1 MHADKRESVAYSH
14 IHLAGFNWWSGR
26 GKSTWIKGTV
36 SRYSHFH
43 LTGFNWWSGR
53 GTGKQI
59 IGTVSRFSNFR
70 SWLQK
75 RGKGTRIKGTVSRCS
90 HFHYKL
96 ASTGAWSDRRKGTR
110 IKGTVSQIHISIK
123 LVSTGGQEGRKTR
136 GLKGQ
141 WHDIQIFI
149 TNWLQLVVGR
159 GKGMHGFKRQ
169 CNDRHI
175 FDRVRRKLP

>member
-1 MHADKRESVAYSH
+1 VEQSPLLVSQYSVNYSWNSSRYSH
-14 IHLAGFNWWSGR
+14 IYLTGLNWWSGR

-53 GTGKQI
+53 GKGKQI
-59 IGTVSRFSNFR
+59 IGTVSRFSHFR

-75 RGKGTRIKGTVSRCS
+75 KGKGTRVKGTVSRCS

-96 ASTGAWSDRRKGTR
+96 ASTG
-110 IKGTVSQIHISIK
+110 
-123 LVSTGGQEGRKTR
+123 GQEGRKAR

-141 WHDIQIFI
+141 CHDIHISAQ
-149 TNWLQLVVGR
+149 TQLVVR
-159 GKGMHGFKRQ
+159 KGERQADYRDSVTIFKFSLLASKKGE
-169 CNDRHI
+169 RHA
-175 FDRVRRKLP
+175 D